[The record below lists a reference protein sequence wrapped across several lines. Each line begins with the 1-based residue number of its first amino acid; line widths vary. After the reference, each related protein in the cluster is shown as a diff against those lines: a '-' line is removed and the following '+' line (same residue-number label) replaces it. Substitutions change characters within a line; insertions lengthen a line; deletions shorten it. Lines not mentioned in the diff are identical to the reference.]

1 MVDLAFSWRVGNLH
15 IMNGLVGWSR
25 LREKKKRGVCL
36 VLPLTSPLAGR
47 YFCVLQGTIGDIDE
61 LFGLSVRS

>member
-1 MVDLAFSWRVGNLH
+1 MVDLAFSWRFGILH

-25 LREKKKRGVCL
+25 LREKRSVAF
-36 VLPLTSPLAGR
+36 VLCFLLTSPLAGR
-47 YFCVLQGTIGDIDE
+47 YFCVLQETIGDIDE